1 MNVLEQKVKEF
12 IIAEMLFEMA
22 CNRIYDD
29 VEAELI
35 EELN

>member
-22 CNRIYDD
+22 CSRIYDD

>member
-1 MNVLEQKVKEF
+1 MNIIEQKVKEF

>member
-1 MNVLEQKVKEF
+1 MNVIEQKVKEF